1 MSIFTDGRVD
11 SKISKYGC
19 FLMESL
25 MRILNHNIW
34 TNMETMSSR
43 RIQLQIHR
51 TLRQARQM
59 GYMQQVCRVYK
70 VSRNGCTRQN
80 RAYSIKMV
88 VLSHKGTLIMI
99 RSGSLCF
106 APHQFSKRPVRRDS
120 RASRKF
126 IDDISS
132 SSAGLIR
139 RGLFV
144 LTINSAIATLQI
156 VSEIGNNVCEM
167 GKRVR
172 EG

>member
-1 MSIFTDGRVD
+1 
-11 SKISKYGC
+11 
-19 FLMESL
+19 
-25 MRILNHNIW
+25 
-34 TNMETMSSR
+34 
-43 RIQLQIHR
+43 
-51 TLRQARQM
+51 
-59 GYMQQVCRVYK
+59 
-70 VSRNGCTRQN
+70 
-80 RAYSIKMV
+80 
-88 VLSHKGTLIMI
+88 MI

-156 VSEIGNNVCEM
+156 VSEIGNNVCERA
-167 GKRVR
+167 KRVR
-172 EG
+172 NSLFYARLRRLYFCDIIIL

>member
-1 MSIFTDGRVD
+1 
-11 SKISKYGC
+11 
-19 FLMESL
+19 
-25 MRILNHNIW
+25 
-34 TNMETMSSR
+34 
-43 RIQLQIHR
+43 
-51 TLRQARQM
+51 
-59 GYMQQVCRVYK
+59 
-70 VSRNGCTRQN
+70 
-80 RAYSIKMV
+80 
-88 VLSHKGTLIMI
+88 MI